1 MSVSVP
7 ITRTASFSGDVR
19 VSNPIRIRQPS
30 PPIRS
35 KQTARHGSVQN
46 EQAYIAV
53 MPAHGASEKTIVENS
68 SGTGFSPDE
77 LVRYGRHLA
86 LPEFGREGQKRLKE
100 ARVAIVGLGGLG
112 SPAAMYLTAAG
123 VGTIGLIDGDR
134 IDLSN
139 LQRQVLYGDGDV
151 GQLKVDVAARR
162 LSGMNPEV
170 RVVRVPLRLDSS
182 NAMEVLQDFDVVLDG
197 SDNFPT
203 RYLVNDATVLLGIPS
218 VHGSVLR
225 FEGRISL
232 FGTENGPCYR
242 CLYPEPPP
250 PGVVQDCQD
259 AGVLGVMP
267 GLIGVLQATEV
278 IKTICRLGESLAGRL
293 LIVDG
298 LGLRFR
304 TFSIAKNPA
313 CPACSTRALR
323 ALIDYEAFCGTGTRV
338 PAVSPSGALQHLTR
352 DTQVLDVRERWEFE
366 IGHLPGARLVPLAQ
380 LENHLATLDPG
391 RDILVYCHHGSRSAA
406 AVTRLQAAGF
416 TRVSHLEGGIDRWSA
431 EVDDSIARY

>member
-1 MSVSVP
+1 MSSDG
-7 ITRTASFSGDVR
+7 TRQATQIDPQRGAGLR
-19 VSNPIRIRQPS
+19 P
-30 PPIRS
+30 
-35 KQTARHGSVQN
+35 N
-46 EQAYIAV
+46 ELA
-53 MPAHGASEKTIVENS
+53 
-68 SGTGFSPDE
+68 
-77 LVRYGRHLA
+77 RYGRQLT
-86 LPEFGREGQKRLKE
+86 LPEFGLEGQQRLRA

-112 SPAAMYLTAAG
+112 SPAALYLAAAG
-123 VGTIGLIDGDR
+123 IGTLGLVDGDLV
-134 IDLSN
+134 DVTN
-139 LQRQVLYGDGDV
+139 LQRQVLYDDADV
-151 GQLKVDVAARR
+151 GSAKVEVASRR
-162 LSGMNPEV
+162 LARMNPEV
-170 RVVRVPLRLDSS
+170 QIRSFATRLDSG
-182 NAMEVLQDFDVVLDG
+182 NALEILQDFDIVLDG

-203 RYLVNDATVLLGIPS
+203 RYLVNDASVLLGIPS

-267 GLIGVLQATEV
+267 GLIGVLQATET
-278 IKTICRLGESLAGRL
+278 IKTICQLGDSLAGRL

-298 LGLRFR
+298 LGLHFR

-313 CPACSTRALR
+313 CPACATRELR
-323 ALIDYEAFCGTGTRV
+323 ALIDYEAFCGTGSRV
-338 PAVSPSGALQHLTR
+338 PALSPSGALEHLTR

-380 LENHLATLDPG
+380 LESQLATLDPG
-391 RDILVYCHHGSRSAA
+391 REILVYCHHGSRSAA

-416 TRVSHLEGGIDRWSA
+416 TRVAHLEGGIDRWSA

>member
-1 MSVSVP
+1 MSSDG
-7 ITRTASFSGDVR
+7 TRHA
-19 VSNPIRIRQPS
+19 
-30 PPIRS
+30 
-35 KQTARHGSVQN
+35 ARFDT
-46 EQAYIAV
+46 QAR
-53 MPAHGASEKTIVENS
+53 
-68 SGTGFSPDE
+68 TGFRPDE
-77 LVRYGRHLA
+77 LARYGRHLT
-86 LPEFGREGQKRLKE
+86 LPEFGLEGQHRLKS

-112 SPAAMYLTAAG
+112 SPAALYLAAAG
-123 VGTIGLIDGDR
+123 IGTLGLIDGDR
-134 IDLSN
+134 VDVTN
-139 LQRQVLYGDGDV
+139 LQRQVLYDDADV
-151 GQLKVDVAARR
+151 GSSKVDVASRR
-162 LSGMNPEV
+162 LARMNPDV
-170 RVVRVPLRLDSS
+170 QIRSFATRLDSE
-182 NAMEVLQDFDVVLDG
+182 NALEILQDFDIVLDG

-232 FGTENGPCYR
+232 FGTGNGPCYR

-267 GLIGVLQATEV
+267 GVIGVLQATEV
-278 IKTICRLGESLAGRL
+278 IKTICRLGDSLAGRL

-313 CPACSTRALR
+313 CPACSTRELR

-338 PAVSPSGALQHLTR
+338 PAISPSGALEHLTR

-380 LENHLATLDPG
+380 LESQLATLDPG
-391 RDILVYCHHGSRSAA
+391 REILVYCHHGSRSAA

>member
-1 MSVSVP
+1 ME
-7 ITRTASFSGDVR
+7 G
-19 VSNPIRIRQPS
+19 
-30 PPIRS
+30 
-35 KQTARHGSVQN
+35 
-46 EQAYIAV
+46 AYIAF
-53 MPAHGASEKTIVENS
+53 MSSDGARQAPPLDRHSRA
-68 SGTGFSPDE
+68 GLGPDE
-77 LVRYGRHLA
+77 LARYGRHVT
-86 LPEFGREGQKRLKE
+86 LPEFGVEGQQRLK
-100 ARVAIVGLGGLG
+100 AAKVAIVGLGGLG
-112 SPAAMYLTAAG
+112 SPAAMYLAAAG
-123 VGTIGLIDGDR
+123 IGTLGLIDGDR
-134 IDLSN
+134 VDVSN
-139 LQRQVLYGDGDV
+139 LQRQVLYGDADV
-151 GQLKVDVAARR
+151 GSSKVDVASRR
-162 LSGMNPEV
+162 LARMNPGV
-170 RVVRVPLRLDSS
+170 RIQSFATRLDSR
-182 NAMEVLQDFDVVLDG
+182 NALEILQDFNIVLDG

-232 FGTENGPCYR
+232 FGAENGPCYR

-278 IKTICRLGESLAGRL
+278 IKTICRLGDSLAGRL

-313 CPACSTRALR
+313 CPACSTRELQ
-323 ALIDYEAFCGTGTRV
+323 ALIDYDDFCGTGTLV
-338 PAVSPSGALQHLTR
+338 PAVSPAGALQHLTH

-380 LENHLATLDPG
+380 LESQLATLDPE
-391 RDILVYCHHGSRSAA
+391 REILVYCHHGSRSAA

-431 EVDDSIARY
+431 EVDDRITRY